1 MRRNK
6 ILLIFFFVLS
16 VFFQI
21 SNFANRDKLYEF
33 GFAVGL
39 TEEVK
44 SGLDLMLIYLL
55 VPLIFIVFMMSGSI
69 HNLTYG
75 YGKLQIIRHYSKTK
89 LFLKCI
95 GKGVFETALIT
106 IFQAT
111 VYIPFNS
118 TMLSLKCGIV
128 QSLIMYFLVL
138 NLITTLQCI
147 LELYITP
154 HIANIVLFIYSYISC
169 YIVQIFS
176 VAPFLRILLFPS
188 LLFGTLNSSVAFD
201 NTYYL
206 YIISV
211 LLINI
216 LLVLIGIYKF
226 KKTDIF

>member
-95 GKGVFETALIT
+95 SKGVFQAAVIT
-106 IFQAT
+106 TFQAT

-118 TMLSLKCGIV
+118 TMLSLKGDIV

-138 NLITTLQCI
+138 NYSKYCAVYLQLYFLLYCSDFFCSTLPKNFTVSKFIVWYAEFVCSLWQHI
-147 LELYITP
+147 LSIYNFCVVNKYITCSDW
-154 HIANIVLFIYSYISC
+154 HL
-169 YIVQIFS
+169 QI
-176 VAPFLRILLFPS
+176 
-188 LLFGTLNSSVAFD
+188 
-201 NTYYL
+201 
-206 YIISV
+206 
-211 LLINI
+211 
-216 LLVLIGIYKF
+216 
-226 KKTDIF
+226 